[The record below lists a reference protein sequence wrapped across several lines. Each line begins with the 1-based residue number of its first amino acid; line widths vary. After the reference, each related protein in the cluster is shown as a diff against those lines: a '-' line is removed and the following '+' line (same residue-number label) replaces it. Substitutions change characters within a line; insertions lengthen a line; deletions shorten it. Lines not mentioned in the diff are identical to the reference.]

1 MAPDE
6 DPSMSSFAHLS
17 ALSSPPLVLAG
28 RPAAGALTV
37 GPRLR
42 AIWDVATAG
51 SATRSGRAAVPCL
64 GMALV
69 GSAVLW
75 TGIASVVGIGS
86 LLLA

>member
-6 DPSMSSFAHLS
+6 DPSMSTFAHLS
-17 ALSSPPLVLAG
+17 ALSSLPLALAG
-28 RPAAGALTV
+28 RPATGALAI

-42 AIWDVATAG
+42 AIWSATTDG
-51 SATRSGRAAVPCL
+51 SAARGRSAVPCL

-69 GSAVLW
+69 GSAALW
-75 TGIASVVGIGS
+75 AGIAGIGS